1 MLHTYYYV
9 NGKRVSLERYVAA
22 SENKAYMEAAFKKA
36 KDYFERREGEW
47 FMLFASTPEDM
58 LPLAMVT
65 HFERTP
71 DGLNFQKEWKAKIKK
86 QNKIGYIVGC
96 LIILAAI
103 IIGIF
108 VATSGHN

>member
-9 NGKRVSLERYVAA
+9 NGQRVSMERYVAA

-47 FMLFASTPEDM
+47 FMLCASTPEDM

-71 DGLNFQKEWKAKIKK
+71 DGVNFQKEWKAK
-86 QNKIGYIVGC
+86 QNRLHSWMLNHSRCNNYWYIC
-96 LIILAAI
+96 SY
-103 IIGIF
+103 F
-108 VATSGHN
+108 WT